1 MLKEK
6 VIVVGITGSIAA
18 YKAAELVSQLK
29 KRGAVVHCVMTES
42 AQAFVSPLTFRT
54 LSQNP
59 VITEMFAE
67 PQHWEV
73 EHVGLATAADLF
85 VVAPATANILAK
97 VSYGLADNF
106 LTTAILATKAPVL
119 FAPAMNVQMYKNA
132 VTQENITRLKE
143 RGYFFVEPGEG
154 DLACGVRG
162 KGRLAELEL
171 ILARVEELLVQDK
184 PLQGKKVL
192 VTAGPTREPLDP
204 VRFLSNRSSGKMG
217 YALARQAQL
226 MGAEV
231 ILISGPTA
239 LEPSPGVSFIPVET
253 AEEMYQAVMAH
264 AADCQIIIKAAAVG
278 DYRPKERKTEK
289 IKKQPGDLVL
299 ELTRN
304 PDILAE
310 LGSRKKEN
318 EQILVGFAAE
328 TEKVLLSAAEKVQ
341 KKHLDFIVAN
351 DVLRAGAGFAC
362 DTNIVTLVFPDGRKK
377 EFGKLSKDEVARA
390 ILQEILI
397 LRRMNR
403 E

>member
-1 MLKEK
+1 VLKEK

-217 YALARQAQL
+217 YALAHQAQL

>member
-1 MLKEK
+1 
-6 VIVVGITGSIAA
+6 
-18 YKAAELVSQLK
+18 
-29 KRGAVVHCVMTES
+29 
-42 AQAFVSPLTFRT
+42 
-54 LSQNP
+54 
-59 VITEMFAE
+59 
-67 PQHWEV
+67 
-73 EHVGLATAADLF
+73 
-85 VVAPATANILAK
+85 
-97 VSYGLADNF
+97 
-106 LTTAILATKAPVL
+106 
-119 FAPAMNVQMYKNA
+119 MYENA

-154 DLACGVRG
+154 DLACGVQG

>member
-29 KRGAVVHCVMTES
+29 KRAAVVHCVMTEA
-42 AQAFVSPLTFRT
+42 AQAFVTPLTFRT

-73 EHVGLATAADLF
+73 EHIGLATAADLF

-97 VSYGLADNF
+97 VSCGLADDF
-106 LTTAILATKAPVL
+106 LSTAILATKAPVL
-119 FAPAMNVQMYKNA
+119 FAPAMNVQMYENA

-154 DLACGVRG
+154 DLACGVQG

>member
-1 MLKEK
+1 MLKDK
-6 VIVVGITGSIAA
+6 VVVVGITGSIAA

-119 FAPAMNVQMYKNA
+119 FAPAMNVQMYENA

>member
-1 MLKEK
+1 MLKDK
-6 VIVVGITGSIAA
+6 VVVVGITGSIAA

-217 YALARQAQL
+217 YALAHQAQL

-351 DVLRAGAGFAC
+351 DVCVRARFAVNEYC
-362 DTNIVTLVFPDGRKK
+362 EPVFPTEEKRNWQV
-377 EFGKLSKDEVARA
+377 SKTK
-390 ILQEILI
+390 
-397 LRRMNR
+397 
-403 E
+403 

>member
-1 MLKEK
+1 MLKDK
-6 VIVVGITGSIAA
+6 VVVVGITGSIAA

-217 YALARQAQL
+217 YALAHQAQL

>member
-1 MLKEK
+1 VLKDK

-29 KRGAVVHCVMTES
+29 KRGAVVHCVMTEA
-42 AQAFVSPLTFRT
+42 AQAFVTPLTFRT

-73 EHVGLATAADLF
+73 EHIGLATAADLF

-97 VSYGLADNF
+97 VSCGLADDF

-119 FAPAMNVQMYKNA
+119 FAPAMNVQMYENA

-154 DLACGVRG
+154 DLACGVQG

-264 AADCQIIIKAAAVG
+264 ATNCQIIIKAAAVG
-278 DYRPKERKTEK
+278 DYRPKERKAEK

-310 LGSRKKEN
+310 LGSRKKEH

-351 DVLRAGAGFAC
+351 DVLREGAGFAC
-362 DTNIVTLVFPDGRKK
+362 DTNIVTLVFPDGRRK

-390 ILQEILI
+390 ILQEIIMLMRI
-397 LRRMNR
+397 NR